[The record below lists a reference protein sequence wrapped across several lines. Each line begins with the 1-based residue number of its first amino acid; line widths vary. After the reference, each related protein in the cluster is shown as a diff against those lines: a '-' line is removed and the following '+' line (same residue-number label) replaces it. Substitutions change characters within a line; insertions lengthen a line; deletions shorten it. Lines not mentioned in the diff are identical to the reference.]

1 MTDLKIDRRSFLRAT
16 SAATAGVACSSGK
29 LLASEAARRLAAG
42 TAEHCIFIWL
52 GGGMSQIDT
61 FDPKRRGDPKT
72 RAAGSDYE
80 TIDTCV
86 ADVQVCEHL
95 RRVADRMDRITA
107 VRTVHHEVIDEHAAA
122 VNRVHTGRP
131 VSGTVSYPSIG
142 SVIANQRGA
151 AGQSVPAYVLIG
163 YPNVTRGPG
172 FLGAKD
178 GYLYLTDIESG
189 PAGLTRPDF
198 VTPARADRRSDL
210 LDVLRNTIRQDEHLS
225 ESPSIQSYDQAI
237 LESRRLAGPEFMEVF
252 DLQSEKDDLRE
263 SYGDEFGQRC
273 LLSRRLIE
281 RGVRFVE
288 VAHNLN
294 FVNGTGWD
302 THNQGQL
309 NQWVLIQQLDQALS
323 AMIDDLQARKMLDK
337 TLIVV
342 ASEFGRPAGF
352 DAGGGR
358 GHQSTTF
365 TMVLAGGGLNHQ
377 GAYGVTDE
385 LSKTIV
391 EKPVSIPDFHATIH
405 HALGI
410 DPTEYLYDGD
420 RPVPV
425 TDGGQPIRELFT

>member
-1 MTDLKIDRRSFLRAT
+1 M
-16 SAATAGVACSSGK
+16 
-29 LLASEAARRLAAG
+29 AAG

-72 RAAGSDYE
+72 RKAGSDYD

-86 ADVQVCEHL
+86 SGVQVCQHL
-95 RRVADRMDRITA
+95 SRVADRMDRMTA
-107 VRTVHHEVIDEHAAA
+107 VRCVHHDVINEHAAA

-142 SVIANQRGA
+142 SVVSNQRGP
-151 AGQSVPAYVLIG
+151 AGEGVPAYVLIG

-178 GYLYLTDIESG
+178 GYLYLTDTESG
-189 PAGLTRPDF
+189 PAGLTRPNF
-198 VTPARADRRSDL
+198 VSPARADRRSEL
-210 LDVLRNTIRQDEHLS
+210 LDVLRDSVHQRS
-225 ESPSIQSYDQAI
+225 RSPSIQSYDEAL
-237 LESRRLAGPEFMEVF
+237 LESRRLAGPEFMKVF

-263 SYGDEFGQRC
+263 SYGGEFGQRC

-309 NQWVLIQQLDQALS
+309 NQHILIQQLDDALA
-323 AMIDDLQARKMLDK
+323 AMIDDLQTRNMLDK

-342 ASEFGRPAGF
+342 ATEFGRPAGF
-352 DAGGGR
+352 DGGGGR
-358 GHQSTTF
+358 GHQSTAF
-365 TMVLAGGGLNHQ
+365 TMVLAGGGLNHR
-377 GAYGVTDE
+377 GAFGVTDE
-385 LSKTIV
+385 LSKSIL
-391 EKPVSIPDFHATIH
+391 ENGVSVPDFHATIH

-410 DPTEYLYDGD
+410 NPSRNLYDGD
-420 RPVPV
+420 RPIPI
-425 TDGGQPIRELFT
+425 TDGGTPIRELFT